1 MKELIEYIVKALVSD
16 KDSVRV
22 EVDSN
27 ENETVIHVFTAENEM
42 GKIIG
47 KGGRIAQSIRTIAK
61 STSGRD
67 RKKVFVKFGE

>member
-27 ENETVIHVFTAENEM
+27 ENETVIHVFTAGDEM

>member
-27 ENETVIHVFTAENEM
+27 ENETVIHVFTAEDEM
-42 GKIIG
+42 GRIIG

>member
-27 ENETVIHVFTAENEM
+27 ENETVIHVFTAEDEM